1 MEDWRVDLEA
11 GRHDAAWDAFL
22 SRYRRLVFATIRHYL
37 HEPDDVMDA
46 FTWICEGL
54 RRDDLRRLKAYSA
67 PSVHKARFTTWLVVV
82 VRHLCID
89 WLRSRNGRPRPSL
102 ATTGMSDLHRSI
114 CEEVFGRRRSHAEA
128 FEIVRSRDEPSL
140 TFARFLKELAAVYR
154 AVMPRT
160 GRLPQELAAPFF
172 PEADGDP
179 DRALAWRARA
189 ALEAAMKELPDAD
202 RVALEMYVVDGVP
215 AADVARVL
223 GLSNAKAVY
232 NRVYR
237 SLGALRERLES
248 AGLGFDDL

>member
-1 MEDWRVDLEA
+1 MEEWLVDLEA
-11 GRHDAAWDAFL
+11 GRHEDAWDAFL

-46 FTWICEGL
+46 FTWVCEGL
-54 RRDDLRRLKAYSA
+54 RQDDLRRLKAYSA

-82 VRHLCID
+82 VRRLCID
-89 WLRSRNGRPRPSL
+89 WLRTRNGRTRPRLVTAAMP
-102 ATTGMSDLHRSI
+102 DLHRWI

-128 FEIVRSRDEPSL
+128 FEVIRSRGEPSL

-154 AVMPRT
+154 IVMPRT
-160 GRLPQELAAPFF
+160 GRLPQELAAPFL
-172 PEADGDP
+172 PEAGGDP
-179 DRALAWRARA
+179 DAAFAWHSRA
-189 ALEAAMKELPDAD
+189 ALEAAMNGLPDLD

-237 SLGALRERLES
+237 SLAALRERLQS
-248 AGLGFDDL
+248 AGLSFEDL